1 MQPLPDGLQA
11 IVQSLGRRAGA
22 MSDFIEIGPL
32 ALSVERLAAIF
43 AIWLYL
49 ASAVWA
55 GRSGR
60 VPPAS
65 WIAVGAG
72 ILVARLSYVAAN
84 LDAFRIEP
92 LSAAYVW
99 QGGFNPAAGVAA
111 AAAVLLLGARST
123 ERSLG
128 LASLAV
134 IGAAWFAATALLV
147 QDQARPLPAVTAF
160 DVAENRVA
168 LDKLR
173 GPLVINLWAT
183 WCPPCRREMPMIE
196 QTAAAHPDVPVLLL
210 NQGER
215 LEDIEAYLRDEG
227 IAPGRVLL
235 DPSGGLAS
243 ALNTRALPTTL
254 FIDSKGA
261 ITKVHS
267 GEISRAALQSAIRKL
282 RGR

>member
-1 MQPLPDGLQA
+1 
-11 IVQSLGRRAGA
+11 

-32 ALSVERLAAIF
+32 ALSVERLAAIL
-43 AIWLYL
+43 AIWLFL

-60 VPPAS
+60 VPTAS

-72 ILVARLSYVAAN
+72 ILAARLSYVAAN

-92 LSAAYVW
+92 SSAAYVW

-128 LASLAV
+128 LGSLAV

-147 QDQARPLPAVTAF
+147 QDEARPLPPVTAF
-160 DVAENRVA
+160 DVAGNRVA

-215 LEDIEAYLRDEG
+215 LEDIEAYLHDEG
-227 IAPGRVLL
+227 IDPGRVLM
-235 DPSGGLAS
+235 DASGGLAG
-243 ALNTRALPTTL
+243 ALNTKALPTTL

-267 GEISRAALQSAIRKL
+267 GEISRPELHSAIGEL

>member
-1 MQPLPDGLQA
+1 MQPVPDGLQA
-11 IVQSLGRRAGA
+11 IVQGLGRRAGA

-55 GRSGR
+55 GRLGR

-72 ILVARLSYVAAN
+72 ILVARLSYIAAN

-160 DVAENRVA
+160 DAAEKRVA

-183 WCPPCRREMPMIE
+183 WCPPGRREMPMIE

-267 GEISRAALQSAIRKL
+267 GEISRAALQSAMRKL